1 MKFTKA
7 NHNDYIYMLV
17 RKLVYVASRDDLP
30 DLPKEVISKLDRG
43 KAHLFIGERCGAVL
57 EVDHEDNE
65 IVMYVVFGW
74 SDNGHGIS
82 DYINAYYRLAKDV
95 GAKRIVSL
103 ARKAGVYRLWR
114 AHGFKK
120 VGYNEQG
127 LIRFEKR
134 LVNNE

>member
-1 MKFTKA
+1 MRFAKVD
-7 NHNDYIYMLV
+7 HNNYIYMLV
-17 RKLVYVASRDDLP
+17 RKLVYVAGRDDLP
-30 DLPKEVISKLDRG
+30 DLPKEVISKLGSGD
-43 KAHLFIGERCGAVL
+43 AHLFVGERCGAVL
-57 EVDHEDNE
+57 EVTHEDNE

-82 DYINAYYRLAKDV
+82 DYINAYYQLAKDV
-95 GAKRIVSL
+95 GAEKIVSL
-103 ARKAGVYRLWR
+103 ARRAGVYRLWR

-134 LVNNE
+134 LVNNG